1 MGTGMPPTDAERLE
15 RERLDADRLYNE
27 ALTALDRTAIDLHAQ
42 SSVSRDDVQRC
53 ATALIL
59 FLQRITAFVDTKDR
73 QLGADAARRF
83 EALGPA
89 LESIAE
95 LRTQLGVMQRTVQTL
110 TRQSLALSPQPSALS
125 HQPSMSHQPSAI
137 SHRPLAI
144 SHQPLAI
151 SHDDVRPAISHDDV
165 TYLAFEDQFR
175 GSGESIERRLREYAP
190 IFAGAAGVVDLGCGR
205 GEFLAALKDAGITAR
220 GVDANGE
227 MAAVARERGL
237 DVAHGDALAFLE
249 ALADESVGG
258 LMAAQVVE
266 HLEPAYLLR
275 LLSVAGQKLKPG
287 APVVVETINAACWLA
302 FFSSYIRDFTH
313 VRPIHPE
320 TLQYLLRANG
330 FTRVSIRY
338 SAPVPED
345 VKMQPVEL
353 SADVMR
359 SGEPAARALVGLAHT
374 LNANAAILNNLLFS
388 HLDYAAIGYRS

>member
-1 MGTGMPPTDAERLE
+1 MPPTDAERLE

-27 ALTALDRTAIDLHAQ
+27 ALTALDRTVVDLHAP
-42 SSVSRDDVQRC
+42 SSVSREDVQHC
-53 ATALIL
+53 AIALIL

-73 QLGADAARRF
+73 QLGADEARRF

-89 LESIAE
+89 LESIGD

-110 TRQSLALSPQPSALS
+110 ARHQSPAAGQQPPITNSQS
-125 HQPSMSHQPSAI
+125 ISNQQSAI
-137 SHRPLAI
+137 RNPQSAI
-144 SHQPLAI
+144 RNDEI
-151 SHDDVRPAISHDDV
+151 

-249 ALADESVGG
+249 SLPDESVGG

-266 HLEPAYLLR
+266 HLGPAYLLR
-275 LLSVAGQKLKPG
+275 LLSVAGRKLKRG
-287 APVVVETINAACWLA
+287 APVVVETINTACWLA
-302 FFSSYIRDFTH
+302 FFSSYIRD
-313 VRPIHPE
+313 
-320 TLQYLLRANG
+320 
-330 FTRVSIRY
+330 
-338 SAPVPED
+338 
-345 VKMQPVEL
+345 
-353 SADVMR
+353 
-359 SGEPAARALVGLAHT
+359 
-374 LNANAAILNNLLFS
+374 
-388 HLDYAAIGYRS
+388 

>member
-1 MGTGMPPTDAERLE
+1 MPPTDAERLE

-27 ALTALDRTAIDLHAQ
+27 ALTALDRTVVDLHAQ
-42 SSVSRDDVQRC
+42 SPVSREDVQHC

-89 LESIAE
+89 LESIGE

-110 TRQSLALSPQPSALS
+110 TRHQSPVASQQPPITNSQPISNPQSIRNP
-125 HQPSMSHQPSAI
+125 QSAI
-137 SHRPLAI
+137 RNDEIA
-144 SHQPLAI
+144 
-151 SHDDVRPAISHDDV
+151 
-165 TYLAFEDQFR
+165 YLAFEDQFR
-175 GSGESIERRLREYAP
+175 GSGESIERRLREYVP

-237 DVAHGDALAFLE
+237 DVAHGDALEFLE
-249 ALADESVGG
+249 SLPDGSVGG

-275 LLSVAGQKLKPG
+275 LLSVAGQKLEPG

-313 VRPIHPE
+313 VRPVHPE
-320 TLQYLLRANG
+320 TLQYLLRASG
-330 FTRVSIRY
+330 FERVTIRY
-338 SAPVPED
+338 SAPVPD
-345 VKMQPVEL
+345 HLKMKTIDL
-353 SADVMR
+353 
-359 SGEPAARALVGLAHT
+359 PAAVLASSDPASQALASVAHT
-374 LNANAAILNNLLFS
+374 LNANAVILNTLMFT
-388 HLDYAAIGYRS
+388 HLDYAAVGYRI